1 MSRKSVA
8 SSKKHSHRSRGGSWF
23 ARKLRRIRE
32 SRQAQRQLQQLIVII
47 AAVLIA
53 FILGFYFFGP
63 SFSSS
68 GE

>member
-1 MSRKSVA
+1 MPQHSTPA
-8 SSKKHSHRSRGGSWF
+8 SSKKSRSRRNGSWLD
-23 ARKLRRIRE
+23 RKLRRIRE
-32 SRQAQRQLQQLIVII
+32 SRQAQKQLQQLVVII

-63 SFSSS
+63 SFSS